1 VLKCPEHLFALR
13 AIRTV
18 YPDARL
24 VFVHRDPVRVLLSQ
38 TRLTEVLRKPF
49 TRRLDRDRIGQD
61 ESARWL
67 AGARRMVEVGDDA
80 GLPDPV
86 CHVHHMDL
94 IADPVATVDAVY
106 RHFGEALPVSAAA
119 GIEHYVAAHPHGGY
133 GRHDYRV
140 SDHGLDPRQERA
152 RFRPYMLRFGITAE
166 EAGLH
171 PRADSHPTNPTE
183 AVEPLRG

>member
-1 VLKCPEHLFALR
+1 
-13 AIRTV
+13 
-18 YPDARL
+18 
-24 VFVHRDPVRVLLSQ
+24 
-38 TRLTEVLRKPF
+38 
-49 TRRLDRDRIGQD
+49 
-61 ESARWL
+61 
-67 AGARRMVEVGDDA
+67 MVEVGDDA